1 MKLRILPALVAALLL
16 TASAQ
21 AATPAAAPVARVATP
36 APAAQPEATQAE
48 IDRLVERIR
57 ELARQLGK
65 DARVKI
71 EIDRH
76 GDMMSGP
83 HNDREVRIE
92 RYHGDAMDAV
102 LPPRIGIGI
111 VMAPS
116 SAASGVRI
124 AAVTPDGPAAKGGLR
139 SGDTL
144 ISVDGKSIGASG
156 AEAVD
161 KTRDLLGGLKPGQT
175 LKLGYARE
183 GKTGVVTVKA
193 DHIRRVMAFSGDGLA
208 PMMPMTPMPGVPP
221 MPPAPPVPPMSR
233 HDMQQLHA
241 LRIAAPGIDSE
252 IERMGPMIACAP
264 GKDDCDLPVLFEAF
278 RWQGLNLASLDAQ
291 LGRYFGTDHGALV
304 LSPGPDLKNLQAG
317 DVIQRVSGGEVKTP
331 RDVMRALRDK
341 DGGSTLKLD
350 VLRDRKPLA
359 LEVTVPEAQPLPFLP
374 PPPAPPA
381 PPAPPRTPNAPR
393 TPEAAPAPP
402 APPAPPRPPTAA
414 FISDD
419 GDAIEMSVQDGDA
432 PGDGQGIERIVVV
445 VPAPE
450 DRQH

>member
-1 MKLRILPALVAALLL
+1 MKLRILPALIAALLL

-21 AATPAAAPVARVATP
+21 AATPAPPAPAARAATP
-36 APAAQPEATQAE
+36 ASSAQPEATQAE

-65 DARVKI
+65 DARVQI
-71 EIDRH
+71 EIGRH

-83 HNDREVRIE
+83 HGDREVRIQ
-92 RYHGDAMDAV
+92 RYRDDAMAATMPARV
-102 LPPRIGIGI
+102 GIGI

-116 SAASGVRI
+116 AAASGVRI

-139 SGDTL
+139 SGDVL
-144 ISVDGKSIGASG
+144 VSVDGKPIAASG
-156 AEAVD
+156 SEAIA
-161 KTRDLLGGLKPGQT
+161 KTRDLLGDLKPGQAI
-175 LKLGYARE
+175 KLGYARE

-193 DHIRRVMAFSGDGLA
+193 DNIRQVMAFSGDGLA

-221 MPPAPPVPPMSR
+221 MPPAPPMPPMSP
-233 HDMQQLHA
+233 HDMQELHA

-252 IERMGPMIACAP
+252 IERMGPMLACAP

-278 RWQGLNLASLDAQ
+278 RWQGLNLASIDAQ

-304 LSPGPDLKNLQAG
+304 LSPGPDLKTLQAG
-317 DVIQRVSGGEVKTP
+317 DVIQRVAGGEVKTP

-341 DGGSTLKLD
+341 DTGSTLKLD

-359 LEVTVPEAQPLPFLP
+359 LEVTVPQAQPLPFLP

-381 PPAPPRTPNAPR
+381 PPAPPRPPNAPR
-393 TPEAAPAPP
+393 TPEAAPS
-402 APPAPPRPPTAA
+402 APPAPPRPPAVA
-414 FISDD
+414 FIDD
-419 GDAIEMSVQDGDA
+419 VGNAVEMTVQDQDDA
-432 PGDGQGIERIVVV
+432 GDGQRIERIVVV
-445 VPAPE
+445 APAR
-450 DRQH
+450 DDAQH